1 MIDNDMMQEQ
11 YEYFEGNIRKLD
23 ELIGQLELWSDEYT
37 INHKKEE
44 IRLPEYIELHQNLE
58 ALKEELFSFLNEQIA
73 CEGKTQRLLQAEVTI
88 HNRLTEYKITEA
100 HIHEWVRDIKN
111 IYILI
116 AKSPILE
123 KHRAYLEEILKKSE
137 C

>member
-1 MIDNDMMQEQ
+1 MWDNDMMQEQ
-11 YEYFEGNIRKLD
+11 FENFEGNIRRLD

-58 ALKEELFSFLNEQIA
+58 ALKEELFAFLNQQIA
-73 CEGKTQRLLQAEVTI
+73 SEGRTERLLEAEKAI
-88 HNRLTEYKITEA
+88 HNRLADYEVTEA
-100 HIHEWVRDIKN
+100 HIHEWIREIEE

-116 AKSPILE
+116 AKSPVLE
-123 KHRAYLEEILKKSE
+123 KNRAYLEKIVEAK
-137 C
+137 

>member
-1 MIDNDMMQEQ
+1 MWDNDMMQEQ
-11 YEYFEGNIRKLD
+11 YEHFEGNIRKLD

-44 IRLPEYIELHQNLE
+44 VRLPEYIELHQNLE
-58 ALKEELFSFLNEQIA
+58 ALKEELFTFLNQQIA
-73 CEGKTQRLLQAEVTI
+73 CEGKTERLLQAENTI
-88 HNRLTEYKITEA
+88 YNRLADYKVTEA
-100 HIHEWVRDIKN
+100 HIHDWIREIQE

-123 KHRAYLEEILKKSE
+123 KNRAYLEKIVEIQ
-137 C
+137 

>member
-1 MIDNDMMQEQ
+1 MKDNEMIQEQ

-23 ELIGQLELWSDEYT
+23 ELIGQLELWSDDYT

-58 ALKEELFSFLNEQIA
+58 ELKEELVTLLNQQVA
-73 CEGKTQRLLQAEVTI
+73 QEGKTERLLQEERTI
-88 HNRLTEYKITEA
+88 EHRLAEYKVTEA
-100 HIHEWVRDIKN
+100 HIHDWIREIKD

-123 KHRAYLEEILKKSE
+123 KNRVYLEAILKGE
-137 C
+137 

>member
-1 MIDNDMMQEQ
+1 MIENNMIQEQ
-11 YEYFEGNIRKLD
+11 YEHFEGNIRKLD

-58 ALKEELFSFLNEQIA
+58 ALKEELFTFLKQQIA
-73 CEGKTQRLLQAEVTI
+73 CEGKTERLLQAEAVI
-88 HNRLTEYKITEA
+88 DKRLTDYKITEA
-100 HIHEWVRDIKN
+100 HIHEWIRAIKD

-123 KHRAYLEEILKKSE
+123 KYSTYLEEILKGSE